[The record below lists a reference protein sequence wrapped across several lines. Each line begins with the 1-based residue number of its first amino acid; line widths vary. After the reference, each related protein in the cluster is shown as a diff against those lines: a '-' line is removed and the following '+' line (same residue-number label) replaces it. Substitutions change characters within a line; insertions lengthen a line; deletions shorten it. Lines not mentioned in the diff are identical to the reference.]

1 MSGKSNFFISLP
13 RDFSQKG
20 HETKVPSEVDPMEK
34 QKLLLVGLGMVG
46 HRFCERLLEVD
57 QNRTWQL
64 TVLGEEEM
72 PAYDRVHL
80 SSLFCGK
87 TAADLELAPASWYR
101 EAGIDLHLGR
111 RVVGIDRERKLV
123 MTHRGES
130 FSYDHLVLATGSS
143 AFVPPIP
150 GTQTTGVFVYRTLD
164 DLVAIQNYS
173 QFCRKALVIG
183 GGLLGLEAAKA
194 LYDLGLETSVMEVAD
209 RLMPRQLD
217 ETGAALLK
225 STIEELGVRVFTAQK
240 IQAIAGMEHVQ
251 GLLLQNGEVFQTDM
265 VVISAGIRPRDEI
278 ARESGISVGSRGGIC
293 VDANLRTNDLSIS
306 AIGECALYNET
317 IYGLVA
323 PGYKMAEALAQQ
335 LCGERQT
342 FSGADMSTR
351 LKVLGI
357 EVASIGDP
365 FISGQNIGFWTSF
378 DADRGVYRK
387 LVFDKAGRRL
397 RGAILVGDTSP
408 YGAIYSLYQKEAAVN
423 EQPEKHFVTGAI
435 GTDAADTL
443 ICSCENVAKGRVIA
457 CIGEGARDLKSIQK
471 NCRAGTGC
479 GSCLAL
485 VKDILHS
492 EMERLGE
499 DVDRSLCE
507 HFAFSRPELYQLIK
521 STRIRTFDEL
531 LARYGRRG
539 HGCEICKPTAA
550 SIFAS
555 LWGDYVLKPEVATLQ
570 DTNDRFLANI
580 QKNGTYSV
588 VPRIPAGEITPAKL
602 LVIGRIAEKYQLY
615 TKITGGQRIDLFGA
629 RLEQLPLIWSELIAA
644 GFESGHAYGKSV
656 RTVKS
661 CVGSTWCRYGVQD
674 SVAMAILIEE
684 RYKGIRSPHKIKMAV
699 SGCARECAEAQSK
712 DVGVIAT
719 ENGWNLYVGGNGGM
733 KPRHAD
739 LLAADLDDASLI
751 RYIDRF
757 LIYYIRTADR
767 LMRTSVWIEKL
778 PEGLAHL
785 KKVVLDDAFGIGA
798 EMEAEMESLVQAFQ
812 CEWKTTLE
820 SPDRLKQFR
829 SFVNTSEPDE
839 TIQFTRQRGQI
850 APAGLLN

>member
-1 MSGKSNFFISLP
+1 MKN
-13 RDFSQKG
+13 K
-20 HETKVPSEVDPMEK
+20 KV
-34 QKLLLVGLGMVG
+34 LLVGLGMVG
-46 HRFCERLLEVD
+46 HRFCERLLEED
-57 QNRTWQL
+57 KDRTWQL
-64 TVLGEEEM
+64 TVLGEEEV
-72 PAYDRVHL
+72 PPYDRVHL
-80 SSLFCGK
+80 SSLFSGK
-87 TAADLELAPASWYR
+87 TAADLQLAPASWYQ
-101 EAGIDLHLGR
+101 EAGIDLRLGQR
-111 RVVGIDRERKLV
+111 AVGIDRERKLV
-123 MTHRGES
+123 MTSRGET
-130 FSYDHLVLATGSS
+130 FSYDHLILATGSS

-150 GTQTTGVFVYRTLD
+150 GTQMPGVFVYRTLD
-164 DLVAIQNYS
+164 DLAAIQNYS
-173 QFCRKALVIG
+173 QQCRKALVIG

-217 ETGAALLK
+217 EPGAALLK
-225 STIEELGVRVFTAQK
+225 SSIEDLGVRVFTSQK
-240 IQAIAGMEHVQ
+240 IDAIVGTDRVQ
-251 GLLLQNGEVFQTDM
+251 GLLLHNGDVFRSDM

-278 ARESGISVGSRGGIC
+278 ARESGIVIGTRGGIRI
-293 VDANLRTNDLSIS
+293 DARLRTNDPDIS
-306 AIGECALYNET
+306 AIGECALYEEM

-323 PGYKMAEALAQQ
+323 PGYKMAEALARQ
-335 LCGERQT
+335 LCGDQQT
-342 FSGADMSTR
+342 FNGADMSTR

-365 FISGQNIGFWTSF
+365 FTSGQNIGFWTSL
-378 DADRGVYRK
+378 DTDRGVYRK
-387 LVFDKAGRRL
+387 LVYDKVGRRL
-397 RGAILVGDTSP
+397 RGAILVGDCSP
-408 YGAIYSLYQKEAAVN
+408 YNSIYSLYQKEASVD
-423 EQPEKHFVTGAI
+423 EQPEKHFVSGGLSHEAV
-435 GTDAADTL
+435 DTL
-443 ICSCENVAKGRVIA
+443 ICSCENVPKGNIVQ
-457 CIGEGARDLKSIQK
+457 CITQGARDVKAIQK
-471 NCRAGTGC
+471 SCRAGTGC
-479 GSCLAL
+479 GSCLSL
-485 VKDILHS
+485 VKDILHE
-492 EMERLGE
+492 EMEKLGE
-499 DVDRSLCE
+499 EVDRSLCE
-507 HFAFSRPELYQLIK
+507 HFEFSRPELYQLIK
-521 STRIRTFDEL
+521 STRIKSFDEL
-531 LARYGRRG
+531 IARYGRRG
-539 HGCEICKPTAA
+539 YGCEVCKPTAA

-555 LWGDYVLKPEVATLQ
+555 LWSEYVLKPEVATLQ

-629 RLEQLPLIWSELIAA
+629 RLEQLPMIWSELIAA

-674 SVAMAILIEE
+674 SVAMAIQIEE

-739 LLAADLDDASLI
+739 LLGADLDDSSLI

-778 PEGLAHL
+778 PGGLAHL
-785 KKVVLDDAFGIGA
+785 KKVILEDSFGIGA
-798 EMEAEMESLVQAFQ
+798 EMEAEMASLVESFQ

-820 SPDRLKQFR
+820 SPERLKQFR
-829 SFVNTSEPDE
+829 SFVNTDEPDE
-839 TIQFTRQRGQI
+839 SIQFTRQRGQI
-850 APAGLLN
+850 APTPAILPN

>member
-1 MSGKSNFFISLP
+1 MK
-13 RDFSQKG
+13 
-20 HETKVPSEVDPMEK
+20 K

-46 HRFCERLLEVD
+46 HRFCERLMEED
-57 QNRTWQL
+57 QGRTWQL
-64 TVLGEEEM
+64 TVLGEE
-72 PAYDRVHL
+72 PRAPYDRVNL
-80 SSLFCGK
+80 SGLFSGK
-87 TAADLELAPASWYR
+87 TAADLQLAPVSWYR
-101 EAGIDLHLGR
+101 EHGIDLHLGQR
-111 RVVGIDRERKLV
+111 AIGIDRQRKEVITSL
-123 MTHRGES
+123 GQIY
-130 FSYDHLVLATGSS
+130 SYDHLVLATGSS
-143 AFVPPIP
+143 AFVPNIP
-150 GTQTTGVFVYRTLD
+150 GTQMPGVFVYRTLD

-173 QFCRKALVIG
+173 RNCQCALVIG

-194 LYDLGLETSVMEVAD
+194 LYDLGLATSVIEAAD

-217 ETGAALLK
+217 GPGAELLK
-225 STIEELGVRVFTAQK
+225 SSIEALGVRVLTSQK
-240 IQAIAGMEHVQ
+240 ITSMVGAHQVQ
-251 GLLLQNGEVFQTDM
+251 GLLLNEGAVLPTDM

-278 ARESGISVGSRGGIC
+278 ARESGLALGSRGGIR
-293 VDANLRTNDLSIS
+293 VDARLRTNDPFVS
-306 AIGECALYNET
+306 AIGECALYDEM

-323 PGYKMAEALAQQ
+323 PGYKMADILVQQ
-335 LCGERQT
+335 LSGGQQT
-342 FSGADMSTR
+342 FTGADLSTR

-365 FISGQNIGFWTSF
+365 FVSGQNIGCWTSC
-378 DADRGVYRK
+378 DADRGIYRK
-387 LVFDKAGRRL
+387 LVYEKPSRKL
-397 RGAILVGDTSP
+397 RGAIMVGDCAP
-408 YGAIYSLYQKEAAVN
+408 YPIIYSLYQRQAAVD
-423 EQPEKHFVTGAI
+423 EQAETHFVRAFVAGA
-435 GTDAADTL
+435 GLPDTL
-443 ICSCENVAKGRVIA
+443 ICSCENVPKGSIVQCIAK
-457 CIGEGARDLKSIQK
+457 GARDVKTLQK
-471 NCRAGTGC
+471 NCGAGSGC
-479 GSCLAL
+479 GSCLSL
-485 VKDILHS
+485 VKEILHE
-492 EMERLGE
+492 EMAKLGE
-499 DVDRSLCE
+499 AIDRSLCE

-521 STRIRTFDEL
+521 STRIKSFDEL
-531 LARYGRRG
+531 LLRYGRCG

-555 LWGDYVLKPEVATLQ
+555 LWSEYVLKPEVATLQ

-629 RLEQLPLIWSELIAA
+629 RLEELPLIWSELIAA

-733 KPRHAD
+733 KPRHAE
-739 LLAADLDDASLI
+739 LLAADLDDVTLI

-767 LMRTSVWIEKL
+767 LMRTSTWMEKL
-778 PEGLAHL
+778 PDGLSHL
-785 KKVVLDDAFGIGA
+785 KKVVLEDSFGIGA
-798 EMEAEMESLVQAFQ
+798 EMEAEMASLVASFQ

-820 SPDRLKQFR
+820 SPERLKQFR
-829 SFVNTSEPDE
+829 SFINSSEPDDS
-839 TIQFTRQRGQI
+839 IQFVRQRGQI
-850 APAGLLN
+850 APQPTAILS

>member
-1 MSGKSNFFISLP
+1 
-13 RDFSQKG
+13 
-20 HETKVPSEVDPMEK
+20 MEK
-34 QKLLLVGLGMVG
+34 RKLLLVGLGMVG
-46 HRFCERLLEVD
+46 HRFCERLLEED
-57 QNRTWQL
+57 KGRTWQL
-64 TVLGEEEM
+64 TVLGEEKV

-80 SSLFCGK
+80 SSLFSGK

-101 EAGIDLHLGR
+101 EAGIDLHLGQR
-111 RVVGIDRERKLV
+111 ALGIDRERKLV
-123 MTHRGES
+123 ITSQGQTY
-130 FSYDHLVLATGSS
+130 SYDHLVLATGSS
-143 AFVPPIP
+143 AFVPPISGAHLP
-150 GTQTTGVFVYRTLD
+150 GVFVYRTLE
-164 DLVAIQNYS
+164 DLAAIQKES
-173 QFCRKALVIG
+173 RQVRRAIVMG

-194 LYDLGLETSVMEVAD
+194 LYDLGLETVVMEAAE

-217 ETGAALLK
+217 EQGAALLT
-225 STIEELGVRVFTAQK
+225 SSLEAMGVQVFCSQK
-240 IQAIAGMEHVQ
+240 ITAIVGRDRVE
-251 GLLLQNGEVFQTDM
+251 GLALSNADVFRTDM
-265 VVISAGIRPRDEI
+265 LVISAGIRPRDEL
-278 ARESGISVGSRGGIC
+278 ARESGISVGSRGGIR
-293 VDANLRTNDLSIS
+293 VDAKLRTNDPSIS
-306 AIGECALYNET
+306 AIGECALYDEM

-323 PGYKMAEALAQQ
+323 PGYKMAEMLAQQ
-335 LCGERQT
+335 LCGSEST
-342 FSGADMSTR
+342 FKGADMSTR
-351 LKVLGI
+351 LKVMGM
-357 EVASIGDP
+357 EVSSIGDP
-365 FISGQNIGFWTSF
+365 FVSGPDIGFWTSL

-387 LVFDKAGRRL
+387 LVYDKASRRL
-397 RGAILVGDTSP
+397 RGAILLGDNAP
-408 YGAIYSLYQKEAAVN
+408 YGAIYSLYQREAAID
-423 EQPEKHFVTGAI
+423 EQPEKHFIRGELK
-435 GTDAADTL
+435 TDVADTL
-443 ICSCENVAKGRVIA
+443 ICSCENVARLNIVQ
-457 CIGEGARDLKSIQK
+457 CITQGSRDVKAIQK
-471 NCRAGTGC
+471 SCRAGTGC
-479 GSCLAL
+479 GSCLSL
-485 VKDILHS
+485 IKDILHE

-499 DVDRSLCE
+499 TVDRSLCE
-507 HFAFSRPELYQLIK
+507 HFALSRPELFQLIK
-521 STRIRTFDEL
+521 STRIKTFAEL
-531 LARYGRRG
+531 LARYGRG
-539 HGCEICKPTAA
+539 GYGCEICKPTAA

-555 LWGDYVLKPEVATLQ
+555 LWGEYVLKPEVATLQ

-602 LVIGRIAEKYQLY
+602 MVIGRIAEKYQLY
-615 TKITGGQRIDLFGA
+615 SKITGGQRIDLLGA

-778 PEGLAHL
+778 PGGLAHL
-785 KKVVLDDAFGIGA
+785 KKVILEDSFGIGA
-798 EMEAEMESLVQAFQ
+798 EMEQEMTSLVASFQ

-820 SPDRLKQFR
+820 SLERMKSFR
-829 SFVNTSEPDE
+829 SFVNTDE
-839 TIQFTRQRGQI
+839 ADESIQFTRQRGQI
-850 APAGLLN
+850 APIPANLPQ

>member
-1 MSGKSNFFISLP
+1 M
-13 RDFSQKG
+13 
-20 HETKVPSEVDPMEK
+20 TK

-46 HRFCERLLEVD
+46 HRFCERFLEED
-57 QNRTWQL
+57 QTRTWQL
-64 TVLGEEEM
+64 TVLGEELVA
-72 PAYDRVHL
+72 PYDRVHL
-80 SSLFCGK
+80 SSIFSGK
-87 TAADLELAPASWYR
+87 TPADLELAPASWYQ
-101 EAGIDLHLGR
+101 EAGIDLHLGQR
-111 RVVGIDRERKLV
+111 AVGIDRERKQV
-123 MTHRGES
+123 MTSQGQT
-130 FSYDHLVLATGSS
+130 FSYDHLILATGSS
-143 AFVPPIP
+143 AFVPNMP
-150 GTQTTGVFVYRTLD
+150 GTQMKGVFVYRTLD
-164 DLVAIQNYS
+164 DLAAIQNYS
-173 QFCRKALVIG
+173 HDCQKALVIG

-194 LYDLGLETSVMEVAD
+194 LYDLGLKTTVMEVAD

-217 ETGAALLK
+217 DQGAGLLK
-225 STIEELGVRVFTAQK
+225 SSIESLGVQVLTSQK
-240 IQAIAGMEHVQ
+240 INSIVGVGQVQ
-251 GLLLQNGEVFQTDM
+251 GLAMQNGEIFPTDM
-265 VVISAGIRPRDEI
+265 VVISAGIRPRDEL
-278 ARESGISVGSRGGIC
+278 ARESGLGMGSRGGIRI
-293 VDANLRTNDLSIS
+293 DANLRTSDPSIS
-306 AIGECALYNET
+306 AIGECALYEEM

-335 LCGERQT
+335 LCGGNQT
-342 FSGADMSTR
+342 FTGADMSTR

-365 FISGQNIGFWTSF
+365 FVSGSNIGFWTSW
-378 DADRGVYRK
+378 DAGRGFYRK
-387 LVFDKAGRRL
+387 LVYEKAGRKL
-397 RGAILVGDTSP
+397 LGAILVGDTAP
-408 YGAIYSLYQKEAAVN
+408 YNTSLYQRGAAVD
-423 EQPEKHFVTGAI
+423 EQPEKHFVTGGLI
-435 GTDAADTL
+435 GNSTLETL
-443 ICSCENVAKGRVIA
+443 ICSCENVAKSSIVE
-457 CIGEGARDLKSIQK
+457 CIGKGARDVKAVQK
-471 NCRAGTGC
+471 GCRAGTGC
-479 GSCLAL
+479 GSCLSL
-485 VKDILHS
+485 VKDILNE
-492 EMERLGE
+492 EMEKLGE
-499 DVDRSLCE
+499 EVDRSLCE

-521 STRIRTFDEL
+521 STRIKSFDEL
-531 LARYGRRG
+531 IKRYGRTG
-539 HGCEICKPTAA
+539 FGCEICKPTAA

-555 LWGDYVLKPEVATLQ
+555 LWSEYVLKPDVATLQ

-602 LVIGRIAEKYQLY
+602 LVIGRIAEKYELY

-629 RLEQLPLIWSELIAA
+629 RLEQLPMIWAELIAA

-751 RYIDRF
+751 RFIDRF

-767 LMRTSVWIEKL
+767 LMRTSTWIQKL
-778 PEGLAHL
+778 PGGLAHV
-785 KKVVLDDAFGIGA
+785 KKVVLEDAFGIGA
-798 EMEAEMESLVQAFQ
+798 EMEEEMASLVASFQ

-829 SFVNTSEPDE
+829 SFINTNEPDDS
-839 TIQFTRQRGQI
+839 IQFVRQRGQI
-850 APAGLLN
+850 APTPATLPT